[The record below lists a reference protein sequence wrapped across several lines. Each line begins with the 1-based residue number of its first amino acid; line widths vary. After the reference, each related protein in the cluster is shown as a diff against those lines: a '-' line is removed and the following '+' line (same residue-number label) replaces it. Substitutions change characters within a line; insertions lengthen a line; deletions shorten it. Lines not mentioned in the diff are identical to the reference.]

1 MELQLDYNPF
11 SILNILNE
19 NKNMPYEMAY
29 AIHLSAKRQMLRIS
43 IKKELCDYFLRKY
56 INGERQLK

>member
-1 MELQLDYNPF
+1 MELQLDYDRY
-11 SILNILNE
+11 SVLNILNE

-29 AIHLSAKRQMLRIS
+29 AIHISAKRQMLRIS
-43 IKKELCDYFLRKY
+43 IKKELYDYFSRNY

>member
-1 MELQLDYNPF
+1 MELKLDYNRY
-11 SILNILNE
+11 SVSNILNE

-43 IKKELCDYFLRKY
+43 IKKDLCDYFSRKY